1 MNAAAINEALAL
13 GAITGMRSMA
23 GPAILGR
30 RYGGMLKPVT
40 ALFAAGE
47 MAADK
52 TTVIGDRTDAIPLA
66 GRAVMGA
73 LVGGI
78 IAREHHGNIVL
89 GAAVGAAAAF
99 IGAHLAFRLRKQLPQ
114 GAMGGLIEDGVV
126 MGLSALYSSRARHA

>member
-1 MNAAAINEALAL
+1 MNAAALNETLAL

-23 GPAILGR
+23 GPAILAR
-30 RYGGMLKPVT
+30 RYGGILKPVT

-47 MAADK
+47 MAVDK
-52 TTVIGDRTDAIPLA
+52 TTVVGDRTDAIPLA

-78 IAREHHGNIVL
+78 IARENHGNVVF

-99 IGAHLAFRLRKQLPQ
+99 MGAHLAFRLRKQLPE
-114 GAMGGLIEDGVV
+114 GPMGGFIEDGVV
-126 MGLSALYSSRARHA
+126 MGLGAMFSSRARQA